1 MALNALR
8 SWNARHAGPAR
19 TEEERGA
26 RAIARAADA
35 QLNALVCRLIRAAR
49 SRSRIPAPA
58 ERDVEEH
65 LKRIW
70 EEKQRAEAARDPTLG
85 KIPRFYF
92 RSAEQSTA
100 QPPSSPSAAGA
111 PAAGQHQLDADT
123 PTPLS
128 AVPPARQK
136 LLAAARQRLL
146 ERKVLH
152 VLDKGQLERLWL
164 ELSKNISRDQVAADS
179 EPRIT
184 YDAFVAVAKQMP
196 AAVSENYMR
205 ASHFLK
211 FPADE
216 HARIAITPYFQW
228 VMRRSTLLGQM
239 LELRA
244 YDSAG
249 TGKLTETQLE
259 NYITELLPTLPAL
272 EGLQETFIPF
282 YVCTAVRKFFFFLDP
297 KRRGCVR
304 IREMLSSPILNEFNE
319 LRRPALS
326 EDETKNN
333 WFSQQTA
340 LAVYGEYLQL
350 DTDQNGMLSPSELG
364 AYGGGG
370 LIKPFIDNLFQEC
383 QTYDGEIDY
392 KTYLDF
398 VLASWYKKTN
408 ESLAYFFRLLDVR
421 RQGYLGAFEIN
432 LFFRAVVS
440 GSREAG
446 QEAVVLEDVRDE
458 IFDMVKPA
466 DAMRIT
472 LDDLLACKV
481 GDTVVSMLTD
491 VHGFWAYDN
500 REMLMHNDDSK

>member
-1 MALNALR
+1 MQ
-8 SWNARHAGPAR
+8 
-19 TEEERGA
+19 
-26 RAIARAADA
+26 D
-35 QLNALVCRLIRAAR
+35 
-49 SRSRIPAPA
+49 
-58 ERDVEEH
+58 H
-65 LKRIW
+65 LERIW
-70 EEKQRAEAARDPTLG
+70 AEKQRAETANDPSLG
-85 KIPRFYF
+85 KIPRFYL
-92 RSAEQSTA
+92 RSADSA
-100 QPPSSPSAAGA
+100 APSATLAGG
-111 PAAGQHQLDADT
+111 PAHALDAD
-123 PTPLS
+123 
-128 AVPPARQK
+128 APPAASLARQK

-146 ERKVLH
+146 ERKASH
-152 VLDKGQLERLWL
+152 VLDKAQLERLWL
-164 ELSKNISRDQVAADS
+164 DLSKSISRGDAAD
-179 EPRIT
+179 EPRIG
-184 YDAFVAVAKQMP
+184 YDAFGAVARRMP
-196 AAVSENYMR
+196 PPVSDNFMR

-216 HARIAITPYFQW
+216 GGRIAITPYFQW
-228 VMRRSTLLGQM
+228 VMRRSSLLAQM

-249 TGKLTETQLE
+249 AGKLSETQLE
-259 NYITELLPTLPAL
+259 NYITDLLPSLPAL
-272 EGLQETFIPF
+272 RGLQESFIPF
-282 YVCTAVRKFFFFLDP
+282 YICTAVRKFFFFLDP

-304 IREMLSSPILNEFNE
+304 IRELLCSPIFTEFNE
-319 LRRPALS
+319 LRRETLG
-326 EDETKNN
+326 EDEAKNN

-350 DTDQNGMLSPSELG
+350 DTDQNGMLSPTELG

-370 LIKPFIDNLFQEC
+370 LTRPFVENLFQEC

-398 VLASWYKKTN
+398 VLASWYKKTA

-421 RQGYLGAFEIN
+421 RQGCLAAFEIN

-440 GSREAG
+440 GARDAG
-446 QEAVVLEDVRDE
+446 HEPVVLEDVRDE

-466 DAMRIT
+466 DALRIT

-491 VHGFWAYDN
+491 VNGFWAYDN